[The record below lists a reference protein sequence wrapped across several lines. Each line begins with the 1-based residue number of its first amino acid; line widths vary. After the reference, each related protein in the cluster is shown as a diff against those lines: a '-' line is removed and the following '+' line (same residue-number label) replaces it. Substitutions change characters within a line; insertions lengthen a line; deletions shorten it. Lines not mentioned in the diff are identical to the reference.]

1 MPRYIIAADVPPGTT
16 EASPVTESV
25 TVTERVVVD
34 GFIFIDQGA
43 KDEVRAAV
51 FSGARQI
58 LPDPSGSPQRIPGV
72 TTPGPV
78 RVKLPGSPAELTLRA
93 FAPNAANAHD
103 AIAVLDVEP
112 PESVPDPV
120 RLVGTDESAQP
131 TARPATVPAES
142 LSDSGDQG

>member
-1 MPRYIIAADVPPGTT
+1 MPRYIIAADVPAGTP
-16 EASPVTESV
+16 ESAPVTETV
-25 TVTERVVVD
+25 TVSERVVVE
-34 GFIFIDQGA
+34 GFVFIDQGA

-58 LPDPSGSPQRIPGV
+58 LPDPSGSPQRIPGI

-78 RVKLPGSPAELTLRA
+78 RVKLPGTPAELTLRA
-93 FAPNAANAHD
+93 FAPTSANAHD

-112 PESVPDPV
+112 PEAVPDPV
-120 RLVGTDESAQP
+120 RLVGTAEEAQP

-142 LSDSGDQG
+142 LSDGADDP

>member
-25 TVTERVVVD
+25 TVTERVVVE
-34 GFIFIDQGA
+34 GFIFIYQGS

-78 RVKLPGSPAELTLRA
+78 RVKLPGTPAELTLRA

-120 RLVGTDESAQP
+120 RLVGVDQTLQP
-131 TARPATVPAES
+131 RAGPNTVDPES
-142 LSDSGDQG
+142 LLDGEENG